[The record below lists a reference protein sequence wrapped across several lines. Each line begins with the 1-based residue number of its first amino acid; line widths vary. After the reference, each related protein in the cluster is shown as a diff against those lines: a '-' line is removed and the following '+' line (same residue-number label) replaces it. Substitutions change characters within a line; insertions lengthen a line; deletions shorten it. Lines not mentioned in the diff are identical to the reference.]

1 MKKQPQF
8 INADR
13 RRFVQKTTVA
23 SGAAVAGVAVIDAQ
37 AGSQDNLDVRDM
49 AGDKTQAHA
58 GYQLTDRVKEYYRKA
73 RF

>member
-1 MKKQPQF
+1 MTKQPRF

-13 RRFVQKTTVA
+13 RRFIQKTSVVG
-23 SGAAVAGVAVIDAQ
+23 GAAVAGAAVLNAQ
-37 AGSQDNLDVRDM
+37 ADSGDDTTDVLTERVSE
-49 AGDKTQAHA
+49 HA

>member
-1 MKKQPQF
+1 MSNKTRF

-13 RRFVQKTTVA
+13 RRFVQSTAIV
-23 SGAAVAGVAVIDAQ
+23 GGVAATGATVVQ
-37 AGSQDNLDVRDM
+37 AATTD
-49 AGDKTQAHA
+49 TQAPESANPQVKQHA